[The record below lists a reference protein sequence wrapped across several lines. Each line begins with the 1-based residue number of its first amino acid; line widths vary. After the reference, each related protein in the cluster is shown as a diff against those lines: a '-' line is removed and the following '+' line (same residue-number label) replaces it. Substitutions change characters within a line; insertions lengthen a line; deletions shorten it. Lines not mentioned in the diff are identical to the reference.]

1 MVHFHWYFYLAVQVV
16 DMSKSTSNEE
26 QSMSEELSKMM
37 EQNVKSIQD
46 KLLALKHR
54 ATHTGLKP

>member
-1 MVHFHWYFYLAVQVV
+1 MVHFHWYFYLAVKVV

-26 QSMSEELSKMM
+26 QSMSEELSKTM

-46 KLLALKHR
+46 
-54 ATHTGLKP
+54 GS